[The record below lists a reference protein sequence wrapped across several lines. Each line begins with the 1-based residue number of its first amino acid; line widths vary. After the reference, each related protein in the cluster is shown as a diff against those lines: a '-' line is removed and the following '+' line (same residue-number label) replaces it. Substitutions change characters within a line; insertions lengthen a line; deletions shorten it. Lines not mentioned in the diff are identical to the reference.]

1 VYSTRGILTI
11 EGIERG
17 TSGFM
22 LGGKQ
27 GRQSGFLWLLGA
39 LLAFLS
45 LSGVVGYVTVPT
57 LTRKAL
63 HLRDKLHMDIDV
75 HNRISAQMSSDDIS
89 FIRILSAEEAKE
101 IVSPPIPP
109 EAGFSAN
116 VMDSLQF
123 GTLFYQCAP
132 YIASHRGTTVVL
144 HINGQIFSSKNTL
157 EAVIQDIGILH
168 LLGVHLILVLG
179 VRELLDERIKN
190 TPGRSLNF
198 HEGIRVTDSET
209 LKDIKELSGYA
220 RFEIESSLARGFS
233 GKPGNSGI
241 NVVSGNFF
249 YSGKPFGVRNGMD
262 YQFSGEVRRIE
273 VENIQKRVSQG
284 DIVLLSSLG
293 YSPSG
298 EVFNVNSESLA
309 AECAAQMKANKLVF
323 FTDGQRLQD
332 MRSNGPLQS
341 LSLRQASA
349 LLQQWKQNSST
360 GSRAD
365 SSVGSVSSFMRLVDR
380 AVAALSKDVR
390 RAHLISPTEG
400 TLLKELYSRDGAG
413 MLISRDVYEGIRQA
427 EAAGIF
433 LLKTTR

>member
-1 VYSTRGILTI
+1 
-11 EGIERG
+11 
-17 TSGFM
+17 
-22 LGGKQ
+22 
-27 GRQSGFLWLLGA
+27 
-39 LLAFLS
+39 
-45 LSGVVGYVTVPT
+45 
-57 LTRKAL
+57 
-63 HLRDKLHMDIDV
+63 
-75 HNRISAQMSSDDIS
+75 
-89 FIRILSAEEAKE
+89 
-101 IVSPPIPP
+101 
-109 EAGFSAN
+109 
-116 VMDSLQF
+116 MDSLQF

-309 AECAAQMKANKLVF
+309 AECAAQMKANKLVY